1 MNENFTHEYT
11 IPNILK
17 YMVVIFILL
26 LVMIFTIQTY
36 VIEKK
41 FTDENTKI
49 NDIEYSLIKMN
60 KENEKDKEKLEQTS
74 NPNYLQDNGAVVNNR
89 RITVL
94 AFRNRFT
101 GTEKI
106 TLEIAALDN
115 PNAPM
120 QQRQMAAM
128 LRVYT
133 KDTDVA
139 TFIDLD
145 RKETRDGIF
154 LLEQY
159 GIIGAGRAVQILD
172 NIITEAERPM
182 NSNFS

>member
-1 MNENFTHEYT
+1 MSNVW
-11 IPNILK
+11 NICTSLSNPA
-17 YMVVIFILL
+17 ILL
-26 LVMIFTIQTY
+26 PEGTPLPEGYTV
-36 VIEKK
+36 EA
-41 FTDENTKI
+41 
-49 NDIEYSLIKMN
+49 
-60 KENEKDKEKLEQTS
+60 QTS